1 MKNTILEK
9 LTVAQIV
16 KKFLTFHETP
26 KVQYCIY
33 KSSPSHTIPKQMN
46 ATLTLKRL
54 MSYIYMEHPFLMF
67 LDHTQRRSTV
77 GRTPLDE

>member
-33 KSSPSHTIPKQMN
+33 KRSPSHTTPKQMN
-46 ATLTLKRL
+46 ATLKD
-54 MSYIYMEHPFLMF
+54 SY
-67 LDHTQRRSTV
+67 DDKWSQ
-77 GRTPLDE
+77 